1 MTNIFIRKG
10 ASMTDATL
18 VMSKV
23 LILDDASE
31 HFAQIKQFCEDCC
44 LVGIKPN
51 LGSQGGVMAILRS
64 NVDLGGIILY
74 EHYQG
79 RAMGVALAHAIH
91 AARPEL
97 PIFLRRDGDA
107 TLAGLASS
115 EANVFCAAFSMSD
128 LGRFKSVL
136 ESSIFS
142 RVYPTDLVRGITE
155 MTLGSL
161 QTLFKNCSVEV
172 EAPYL
177 VKDQLIYGEV
187 FSMIAIE
194 SNWCRGYMMLQT
206 EEERLLNLLRHNAD
220 ADAEPLTFRDLNS
233 VLGEATNLVWGS
245 FKNRYVGYSDDMG
258 GPMQTQVPIIINH
271 QRRYISFGSDDP
283 QLCLKYN
290 LLPLD
295 DPQAAP
301 VSVFQRFVFNLS
313 WDPDQFSE
321 NPSVEALVDSGE
333 LEMF

>member
-1 MTNIFIRKG
+1 
-10 ASMTDATL
+10 MTDATL

-23 LILDDASE
+23 LVLDDASE
-31 HFAQIKQFCEDCC
+31 HFTQIKQFCEDCC
-44 LVGIKPN
+44 LQGIKPN

-64 NVDLGGIILY
+64 NVDLGGILLY
-74 EHYQG
+74 ENYGGQ
-79 RAMGVALAHAIH
+79 AMGLTLAHAIH

-97 PIFLRRDGDA
+97 PIFLRRDTEA
-107 TLAGLASS
+107 SLAGLASTD
-115 EANVFCAAFSMSD
+115 ANALCAAYTMSD
-128 LGRFKSVL
+128 LESFKAVL

-155 MTLGSL
+155 MTLSSL
-161 QTLFKNCSVEV
+161 QTLFKTCTAKV

-177 VKDQLIYGEV
+177 VKDQIIYGEV
-187 FSMIAIE
+187 FSMITIE

-206 EEERLLNLLRHNAD
+206 EEEGMLNLLRHGAA

-245 FKNRYVGYSDDMG
+245 FKNRYVGYRDDMTG
-258 GPMQTQVPIIINH
+258 LTQTQVPIIINH
-271 QRRYISFGSDDP
+271 QRRYISFGSVDP
-283 QLCLKYN
+283 QLCLKYS
-290 LLPLD
+290 LIPLD
-295 DPQAAP
+295 DPQAVP

-313 WDPDQFSE
+313 WSPDQFSE

>member
-1 MTNIFIRKG
+1 
-10 ASMTDATL
+10 MTDAAL

-31 HFAQIKQFCEDCC
+31 HFVQIKQFCEECR
-44 LVGIKPN
+44 LLGIKPN
-51 LGSQGGVMAILRS
+51 IGSQGGVMAILRS
-64 NVDLGGIILY
+64 NVDLGGILLY
-74 EHYQG
+74 ENYGGQ
-79 RAMGVALAHAIH
+79 AMGLTLAHAIH

-97 PIFLRRDGDA
+97 PIFLRRDTEA
-107 TLAGLASS
+107 SLAGLVGTDDGA
-115 EANVFCAAFSMSD
+115 FCAAFTMAD
-128 LGRFKSVL
+128 LESFKAVL
-136 ESSIFS
+136 DSSIFS

-155 MTLGSL
+155 MTLSSL
-161 QTLFKNCSVEV
+161 QTLFKTCTVEV

-177 VKDQLIYGEV
+177 VKDQIIYGEV

-206 EEERLLNLLRHNAD
+206 EEERMLNLLRHGAA

-245 FKNRYVGYSDDMG
+245 FRNRYVGYRDDMSG
-258 GPMQTQVPIIINH
+258 LTQTQVPIIINH

-290 LLPLD
+290 LLPLG
-295 DPQAAP
+295 DPQAVP

-313 WDPDQFSE
+313 WSPDQFSE

>member
-1 MTNIFIRKG
+1 
-10 ASMTDATL
+10 MTDATL

-23 LILDDASE
+23 LVLDDASE
-31 HFAQIKQFCEDCC
+31 HFEQIKQLCEDSR
-44 LVGIKPN
+44 LLGIKPN
-51 LGSQGGVMAILRS
+51 VGSQGGVMAILRS
-64 NVDLGGIILY
+64 NVDLGGILLY
-74 EHYQG
+74 ENYGGQ
-79 RAMGVALAHAIH
+79 AMGLTLAHAIH

-97 PIFLRRDGDA
+97 PIFLRRDSEA
-107 TLAGLASS
+107 NLAGLQSS
-115 EANVFCAAFSMSD
+115 DISVFCAAFNLSE
-128 LGRFKSVL
+128 LEHFKTVL

-155 MTLGSL
+155 MTLSSL
-161 QTLFKNCSVEV
+161 QTLFKSCAVEV

-177 VKDQLIYGEV
+177 VKDQIIYGEV

-206 EEERLLNLLRHNAD
+206 EEERMLNLLRHAAG

-245 FKNRYVGYSDDMG
+245 FKNRYVGFRDDMSG
-258 GPMQTQVPIIINH
+258 LTQTQVPIIINH

-290 LLPLD
+290 LVPLD
-295 DPQAAP
+295 DPQATP

-313 WDPDQFSE
+313 WSPDQFSE

>member
-1 MTNIFIRKG
+1 
-10 ASMTDATL
+10 MTDATL

-23 LILDDASE
+23 LVLDDAAE
-31 HFAQIKQFCEDCC
+31 HFTQIKQFCEDCR
-44 LVGIKPN
+44 LLGIKPN
-51 LGSQGGVMAILRS
+51 LGSAGGVMAILRS
-64 NVDLGGIILY
+64 NVDLGGILLY
-74 EHYQG
+74 ENYG
-79 RAMGVALAHAIH
+79 GEAMGLTLANAIH

-97 PIFLRRDGDA
+97 PIFLRRDAEA
-107 TLAGLASS
+107 TLSGLTGAESGT
-115 EANVFCAAFSMSD
+115 FCAAFTMSD
-128 LGRFKSVL
+128 LGRFKAVL

-155 MTLGSL
+155 MTFGSL
-161 QTLFKNCSVEV
+161 QTLFKTCSVEV

-177 VKDQLIYGEV
+177 VKDQIIYGEV
-187 FSMIAIE
+187 FSMITIE

-206 EEERLLNLLRHNAD
+206 EEERMLNLLRHTAG

-245 FKNRYVGYSDDMG
+245 FKNRYVGYRDDMSG
-258 GPMQTQVPIIINH
+258 LTQTQVPIIINH

-290 LLPLD
+290 LRPLD
-295 DPQAAP
+295 APQSAP

-313 WDPDQFSE
+313 WSPDQFSE

>member
-1 MTNIFIRKG
+1 
-10 ASMTDATL
+10 MTDATL

-31 HFAQIKQFCEDCC
+31 HFEQIKQLCEESR
-44 LVGIKPN
+44 LLGIKPN
-51 LGSQGGVMAILRS
+51 LGTQDGVMAILRS
-64 NVDLGGIILY
+64 NVDLGGILLY
-74 EHYQG
+74 ENYGGQ
-79 RAMGVALAHAIH
+79 AMGLTLAQAIH

-97 PIFLRRDGDA
+97 PIFLRREGEASLADLSSADA
-107 TLAGLASS
+107 SM
-115 EANVFCAAFSMSD
+115 FCAAFNLST
-128 LGRFKSVL
+128 LEHFKSVL
-136 ESSIFS
+136 DSSIFS

-155 MTLGSL
+155 MTLSSL
-161 QTLFKNCSVEV
+161 QTLFKTCVVEV

-177 VKDQLIYGEV
+177 VKDQIIYGEV

-206 EEERLLNLLRHNAD
+206 EEARMLSLLQHA
-220 ADAEPLTFRDLNS
+220 AGATAESLSFRDLNS

-245 FKNRYVGYSDDMG
+245 FKNRYVGFRDDMSG
-258 GPMQTQVPIIINH
+258 LTQTQVPIIINH

-290 LLPLD
+290 LVPLD
-295 DPQAAP
+295 APQAEP

-313 WDPDQFSE
+313 WSPDQFSE
-321 NPSVEALVDSGE
+321 NPSVESLVDSGE

>member
-1 MTNIFIRKG
+1 
-10 ASMTDATL
+10 MTDATL

-23 LILDDASE
+23 LILDDAAE
-31 HFAQIKQFCEDCC
+31 HFGQIKQFCEDCC
-44 LVGIKPN
+44 LLGIKPN
-51 LGSQGGVMAILRS
+51 HGSQDSVMTILRS
-64 NVDLGGIILY
+64 NVDLGGILLY
-74 EHYQG
+74 ENYGGQ
-79 RAMGVALAHAIH
+79 AMGLTLANAIH
-91 AARPEL
+91 VARPEL
-97 PIFLRRDGDA
+97 PIFLRRDGEA
-107 TLAGLASS
+107 NLTGLATADAS
-115 EANVFCAAFSMSD
+115 AFCAAYSMND
-128 LGRFKSVL
+128 LTHFKTVL

-177 VKDQLIYGEV
+177 VKDQIIYGEV
-187 FSMIAIE
+187 FSMITIE

-206 EEERLLNLLRHNAD
+206 EEERMLNLLRHNAA

-245 FKNRYVGYSDDMG
+245 FKNRYVGYRDDMSG
-258 GPMQTQVPIIINH
+258 LTQTQVPIIINH

-290 LLPLD
+290 LVPLD
-295 DPQAAP
+295 APQTEP

-313 WDPDQFSE
+313 WSPDQFSE

>member
-1 MTNIFIRKG
+1 
-10 ASMTDATL
+10 MTDATL

-23 LILDDASE
+23 LVLDDASE
-31 HFAQIKQFCEDCC
+31 HFEQIKQLCEDSR
-44 LVGIKPN
+44 LLGIKPN

-64 NVDLGGIILY
+64 NVDLGGILLY
-74 EHYQG
+74 ENYGGQ
-79 RAMGVALAHAIH
+79 AMGLTLAHAIH

-97 PIFLRRDGDA
+97 PIFLRRDGEA
-107 TLAGLASS
+107 SLAGLQGSDIS
-115 EANVFCAAFSMSD
+115 MFCAAFNLSE
-128 LGRFKSVL
+128 LEHFKAVL

-155 MTLGSL
+155 MTLSSL
-161 QTLFKNCSVEV
+161 QTLFKSCAVEV

-177 VKDQLIYGEV
+177 VKDQIIYGEV

-206 EEERLLNLLRHNAD
+206 EEERMLNLLRHA
-220 ADAEPLTFRDLNS
+220 AGVDAEPLTFRDLNS

-245 FKNRYVGYSDDMG
+245 FKNRYVGFRDDMSG
-258 GPMQTQVPIIINH
+258 LSQTQVPIIINH

-290 LLPLD
+290 LVPLD

-313 WDPDQFSE
+313 WSPDQFSE